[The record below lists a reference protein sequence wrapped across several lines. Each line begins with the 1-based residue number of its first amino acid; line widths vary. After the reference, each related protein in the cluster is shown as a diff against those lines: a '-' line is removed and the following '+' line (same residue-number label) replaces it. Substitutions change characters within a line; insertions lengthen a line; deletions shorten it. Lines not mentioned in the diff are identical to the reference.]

1 MSGAIRSLVERHARG
16 LEDIAAA
23 MQKDGIGL
31 HSTRGHVPVLRRMAE
46 AMRGDATRGK
56 TPHDFVD
63 YPAGMYAAAD
73 TMTLPFAVANTQSGI
88 DLGTGDP
95 IAISTLN
102 ASMDAADVSPS
113 DRILTKQTL
122 AQLGKLTT

>member
-63 YPAGMYAAAD
+63 SLPTHRAASTWGPVTLSPFLPLSLRWTPLTCPQATDQAD
-73 TMTLPFAVANTQSGI
+73 PGPTRQAHNVG
-88 DLGTGDP
+88 
-95 IAISTLN
+95 
-102 ASMDAADVSPS
+102 
-113 DRILTKQTL
+113 
-122 AQLGKLTT
+122 